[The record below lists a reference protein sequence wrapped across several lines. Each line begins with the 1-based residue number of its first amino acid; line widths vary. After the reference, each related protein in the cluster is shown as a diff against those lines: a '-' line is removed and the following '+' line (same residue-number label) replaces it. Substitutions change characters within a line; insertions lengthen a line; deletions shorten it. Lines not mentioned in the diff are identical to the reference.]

1 MSRYA
6 WLLLAAVLLPA
17 VPALADDDEEGEE
30 HGIRGR
36 EGVYLAPVGD
46 PAVQAEC
53 GACHLVFPPQ
63 FLPARS
69 WQALMADLGDHF
81 GEDASLP
88 EPVRSEITNYL
99 VAHAADAPGTRE
111 GRRFLRGLDT
121 ASIPLRI
128 SLTPWWQRAHDEIR
142 PAAFTSAKV
151 KSPANC
157 AACHLDAAKGDFS
170 EPE

>member
-1 MSRYA
+1 MSRHA
-6 WLLLAAVLLPA
+6 WLLIAAVLVPA
-17 VPALADDDEEGEE
+17 LPALADDDEVGEG
-30 HGIRGR
+30 RGASG
-36 EGVYLAPVGD
+36 GVYLAPVAD

-69 WQALMADLGDHF
+69 WQALMADLGAHF
-81 GEDASLP
+81 GEDASLA
-88 EPVRSEITNYL
+88 EPVRASITDYL
-99 VAHAADAPGTRE
+99 VAHAADAPSTRE
-111 GRRFLRGLDT
+111 GRRFLRGLDS
-121 ASIPLRI
+121 AAVPRPI
-128 SLTPWWQRAHDEIR
+128 SETPWWRRAHDEIS
-142 PAAFTSAKV
+142 AATFTSAKV